1 MYVNS
6 FFLFAKYAISLCD
19 YFWFEGRI
27 LVIVSSVVYFSFEY
41 FVETDLFTPNVHGYK
56 FLINIVY
63 VFPIVAVVF
72 IKWNEL
78 ILAIWWCITVW
89 VTFLALGK
97 CLVLLHAEISKH
109 HLVDF
114 YFFYIYKMVLFF
126 ECPWQVSCVMCIY
139 LKILDIA

>member
-1 MYVNS
+1 MFFPLYCFIFASWFKLFVVHISQNLLSYVDKLDIDVCELI

-27 LVIVSSVVYFSFEY
+27 LVIVSSAVYFSFEY
-41 FVETDLFTPNVHGYK
+41 FAETDLFAPSVHDYK
-56 FLINIVY
+56 FLTNIVY

-97 CLVLLHAEISKH
+97 CLVLLHARN
-109 HLVDF
+109 
-114 YFFYIYKMVLFF
+114 
-126 ECPWQVSCVMCIY
+126 Q
-139 LKILDIA
+139 